1 MNLNVNVATT
11 RAAGHS
17 FDAERADGEAD
28 GETVVAVVRW
38 FSEERGYGFV
48 ELPEGAGD
56 AFLHAKVLRSVGLE
70 TVAPGATLRIVVDSG
85 ARGPQVTR
93 VLDVDVSTS
102 PVAAAPIRTSR
113 TGARRP
119 CDIDSA
125 IELTG
130 KVKFF
135 DGVRGF
141 GFVASDDFGR
151 DVFVHCSIL
160 GGSKAARLVAGQPVK
175 MRVVETPKGR
185 EAVELTA

>member
-1 MNLNVNVATT
+1 MNVNVATPQT
-11 RAAGHS
+11 TGFS
-17 FDAERADGEAD
+17 FAAERTGD
-28 GETVVAVVRW
+28 TVVAVVKW
-38 FSEERGYGFV
+38 FREDKGYGFV
-48 ELPEGAGD
+48 ELPEGGGD
-56 AFLHAKVLRSVGLE
+56 AFLHAKVLRSLGLE
-70 TVAPGATLRIVVDSG
+70 TVPSGARMRIVVEAG
-85 ARGPQVTR
+85 QRGPQVGR
-93 VLDVDVSTS
+93 VLDVDGSTS
-102 PVAAAPIRTSR
+102 LVSAPSARAPR
-113 TGARRP
+113 TGGARP
-119 CDIDSA
+119 LCDLNSA

-160 GGSKAARLVAGQPVK
+160 GGSKAARLVTGQPVR